1 MVGLTK
7 LGHDVRHT
15 SVQAADKVH
24 KHLIGQTALAVTAGF
39 TLDDKLPDDETDP
52 DLNVNVNLNSRENT
66 EKLRQLRQTTPVFVW
81 SDAQDYLLKR
91 SPTNVLFTS
100 DFGTGEF
107 RL

>member
-39 TLDDKLPDDETDP
+39 TPDDKLPDDETDP
-52 DLNVNVNLNSRENT
+52 DLNVNVNLNTKNQ
-66 EKLRQLRQTTPVFVW
+66 QLRQTTPVFVW